1 LERVMR
7 LVRHS
12 SLASAGAKTVC
23 PTVGSLFAGPWAPPP
38 EELRKR
44 AGTVRSGISCLS
56 LTRVL

>member
-1 LERVMR
+1 MR